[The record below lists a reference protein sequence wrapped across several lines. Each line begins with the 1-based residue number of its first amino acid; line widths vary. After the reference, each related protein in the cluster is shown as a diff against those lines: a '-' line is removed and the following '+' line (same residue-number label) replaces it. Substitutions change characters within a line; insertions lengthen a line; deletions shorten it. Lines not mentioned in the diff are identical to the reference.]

1 MKLLVLFDLLLA
13 AIALIYDWSA
23 LSQLPLWLIPFI
35 AICPLYPFLLA
46 ATWWQLAKK
55 NVRPWLTAFAAVP
68 AAMYGILALGFY
80 PLVMQHDGFS
90 YLNLL
95 SIFWVW
101 LYATQAWYLIARR
114 SLAVFPTLI
123 VSVIALAILVLQ
135 VMTNSY
141 DYLAWATLTVS
152 EKSFLL
158 IVAISTI
165 VIINAYLLLPRVGAV
180 ARRAHR

>member
-1 MKLLVLFDLLLA
+1 MRTLIIFNLFLGTAALV
-13 AIALIYDWSA
+13 YDWSV
-23 LSQLPLWLIPFI
+23 LSQLPLWLIPLI

-55 NVRPWLTAFAAVP
+55 NLRPWLTAFATIP

-80 PLVMQHDGFS
+80 PFVMQHDGFS

-101 LYATQAWYLIARR
+101 LYAAQAWYFIARR
-114 SLAVFPTLI
+114 SLAAFPTVI
-123 VSVIALAILVLQ
+123 VSAITLAVLVLQ
-135 VMTNSY
+135 IMTNSY

-152 EKSFLL
+152 EKSLLL

-165 VIINAYLLLPRVGAV
+165 VIVNAYLLLPRLGAV